1 MSFSCAVEADL
12 QRSPEPVSPA
22 GAKSRM
28 PSRRL
33 SPFLLEHC
41 CCFSTPASL
50 GRKGTQSLSV
60 HSDLV
65 LRSDDRRPLRPTDND
80 I

>member
-1 MSFSCAVEADL
+1 
-12 QRSPEPVSPA
+12 
-22 GAKSRM
+22 M